1 VIPLIYHPGFNITAF
16 GLERVHPFDGSKYCR
31 IHRALIARGLRRPGD
46 FVRPA
51 QATRSDLLTLHT
63 PHYLD
68 SLRKPEALA
77 RILEVPIVGFL
88 PGWLID
94 WRILKPMRLA
104 TGGTILACRLALE
117 HGVAINLGG
126 GYHHAAAA
134 WGGGFC
140 VYADI
145 PLAATI
151 LHSEGRVD
159 KVMVVDLDAHQGNG
173 TAAVFREWPWASIL
187 DVYQESLF
195 PSVKERED
203 YAIPLS
209 AGTTGGAYLDIIRD
223 FLPGALD
230 EVRPDLVI
238 YNAGSDPFAAD
249 PLAGLRLTMSDLADR
264 DLLVVS
270 LIRERSIPVAMVLS
284 GGYSSDS
291 WRIHADGIEG
301 ILTRFDRE

>member
-1 VIPLIYHPGFNITAF
+1 VATLTRVDPLEA
-16 GLERVHPFDGSKYCR
+16 RSGSM
-31 IHRALIARGLRRPGD
+31 
-46 FVRPA
+46 
-51 QATRSDLLTLHT
+51 
-63 PHYLD
+63 D

-94 WRILKPMRLA
+94 RRILKPMRLA

-159 KVMVVDLDAHQGNG
+159 MVMVVDLDAHQGNG
-173 TAAVFREWPWASIL
+173 TAAVFR
-187 DVYQESLF
+187 
-195 PSVKERED
+195 
-203 YAIPLS
+203 
-209 AGTTGGAYLDIIRD
+209 
-223 FLPGALD
+223 
-230 EVRPDLVI
+230 
-238 YNAGSDPFAAD
+238 
-249 PLAGLRLTMSDLADR
+249 
-264 DLLVVS
+264 
-270 LIRERSIPVAMVLS
+270 SIPVAMVLS
-284 GGYSSDS
+284 GGYSTES